1 MRRSIGLP
9 LALGIVLAILVL
21 ALAVGWQILVVSD
34 PRPGSG
40 LRTIDWVLLVLGTV
54 FFALVLAGL
63 VWLSAWLI
71 REMRLNQ
78 R

>member
-1 MRRSIGLP
+1 M
-9 LALGIVLAILVL
+9 LAILVL
-21 ALAVGWQILVVSD
+21 ARAVGWQILVVSD

-40 LRTIDWVLLVLGTV
+40 LRTIDWVLLVLGAV
-54 FFALVLAGL
+54 FFALVLGGL

-78 R
+78 RQR